1 MYKNKVYKKKIA
13 KQRIRKRV
21 RKKMQGT
28 SDKPRLH
35 VSRSNK
41 YIYVQAV
48 DDLNGTVLASAS
60 TLEKDFREKNDNKK
74 NIKASKTL
82 GKIVAERLKKKKIE
96 EIVFDRGHYP
106 YQGRI
111 KALAES
117 MRQSGIK
124 F

>member
-1 MYKNKVYKKKIA
+1 MYKDKVYKKKKA

-21 RKKMQGT
+21 RNKINGT
-28 SDKPRLH
+28 AERPRLK
-35 VSRSNK
+35 VTRTNR

-48 DDLNGTVLASAS
+48 DDIKGIVLTSAS
-60 TLEKDFREKNDNKK
+60 TLEKDLRKENGNNKS
-74 NIKASKTL
+74 IKASEAL
-82 GKIVAERLKKKKIE
+82 GNTMAERLKKKKIN

-111 KALAES
+111 KTLAES
-117 MRQSGIK
+117 MRKSGIK

>member
-1 MYKNKVYKKKIA
+1 MYKDKVYKKKKA

-21 RKKMQGT
+21 RNKINGT
-28 SDKPRLH
+28 AERPRLK
-35 VSRSNK
+35 VTRTNR

-48 DDLNGTVLASAS
+48 DDIKGIILTSAS
-60 TLEKDFREKNDNKK
+60 TLEKDLRKENGNNKS
-74 NIKASKTL
+74 IKASEAL
-82 GKIVAERLKKKKIE
+82 GNTMAERLKKKKIN

-111 KALAES
+111 KTLAES
-117 MRQSGIK
+117 MRKSGIK

>member
-21 RKKMQGT
+21 RKKIQGT

-48 DDLNGTVLASAS
+48 DDFNGTVLASAS
-60 TLEKDFREKNDNKK
+60 TLEKDFREKNENK

-82 GKIVAERLKKKKIE
+82 GKIVAERLKKKKIK

>member
-1 MYKNKVYKKKIA
+1 MYKNKVYKKKLA

-21 RKKMQGT
+21 KKKIRGT
-28 SDKPRLH
+28 SEKPRLH
-35 VSRSNK
+35 VCRSNR

-48 DDLNGTVLASAS
+48 DDLNGAVLKSAS
-60 TLEKDFREKNDNKK
+60 TLEKDFREKNK
-74 NIKASKTL
+74 NTKNLETSKAL
-82 GKIVAERLKKKKIE
+82 GKIIAERLNKKKIK
-96 EIVFDRGHYP
+96 EIVFDRGHHP

>member
-1 MYKNKVYKKKIA
+1 VYKSKVYKKKLA
-13 KQRIRKRV
+13 KQRVRKRV

-28 SDKPRLH
+28 PEKPRLH
-35 VSRSNK
+35 VARSNQ

-48 DDLNGTVLASAS
+48 DDLNGFVLASAS
-60 TLEKDFREKNDNKK
+60 TLEKQFREKNESTKDL
-74 NIKASKTL
+74 KASKAL
-82 GKIVAERLKKKKIE
+82 GKIAAERLNKKKIK
-96 EIVFDRGHYP
+96 EIVFDRGHHP

-117 MRQSGIK
+117 MRKSGIK

>member
-1 MYKNKVYKKKIA
+1 VYKNKVYKKKIA

-21 RKKMQGT
+21 RKKIQGT

-60 TLEKDFREKNDNKK
+60 TLEKDFREKNK
-74 NIKASKTL
+74 NTKNLKASKTL
-82 GKIVAERLKKKKIE
+82 GKIIAERLSKKKIK

>member
-1 MYKNKVYKKKIA
+1 VYKNKVYKKKIA

-21 RKKMQGT
+21 RKKIQGI

-60 TLEKDFREKNDNKK
+60 TLEKDFCEKNDNKK

-82 GKIVAERLKKKKIE
+82 GKIVAERLKKKKIK

>member
-1 MYKNKVYKKKIA
+1 VYKDKVYKKKKA

-21 RKKMQGT
+21 RGKIDGT
-28 SDKPRLH
+28 AERPRLK
-35 VSRSNK
+35 VTRSNR

-48 DDLNGTVLASAS
+48 DDIKGVILASAS
-60 TLEKDFREKNDNKK
+60 TLEKDIRKENSSNKSK
-74 NIKASKTL
+74 KASEAL
-82 GKIVAERLKKKKIE
+82 GDIIAERLKKNKID

-111 KALAES
+111 KMLAES
-117 MRQSGIK
+117 MRKSGIK

>member
-1 MYKNKVYKKKIA
+1 MYKNKAYKKKIA

-21 RKKMQGT
+21 RKKIQGT

-48 DDLNGTVLASAS
+48 DDFNGTVLASAS
-60 TLEKDFREKNDNKK
+60 TLEKDFREKNENK

-82 GKIVAERLKKKKIE
+82 GKIVAERLKKKKIK

>member
-1 MYKNKVYKKKIA
+1 VYKNKVYKKKIA

-21 RKKMQGT
+21 RKKIQGT

-35 VSRSNK
+35 VSRSNR

-48 DDLNGTVLASAS
+48 DDLNGTVLAYAS
-60 TLEKDFREKNDNKK
+60 TLEKDFREKNENKK

-82 GKIVAERLKKKKIE
+82 GKIAAERLKKKKIK

>member
-1 MYKNKVYKKKIA
+1 VYKNIVYKKKIA

-21 RKKMQGT
+21 RKKIQGT
-28 SDKPRLH
+28 SKKPRLH

-60 TLEKDFREKNDNKK
+60 TLEKDFREKSENTK
-74 NIKASKTL
+74 NIKASKAL
-82 GKIVAERLKKKKIE
+82 GKIAAERLNKKKIK